1 MEKSWIGFG
10 HIGYWL
16 YQRTVQSWDSV
27 STEIHELPS
36 LISSLNFSPMMDLV
50 RDQRTKTNR
59 SRTRWFGPEMRNPGP
74 ARTRTDCFQKKSR
87 PTRTRNS
94 EKLDTSGR
102 TRTNKNWKI
111 PDQFRSSGPRTK
123 RYVDPWTSYRVISLI

>member
-1 MEKSWIGFG
+1 MGKSWIGFC

-74 ARTRTDCFQKKSR
+74 ARTRTDCFQKSPDQHGPGTAKNLTPRAGPGPTRIGKSR
-87 PTRTRNS
+87 TNS
-94 EKLDTSGR
+94 DRVVREPSGM
-102 TRTNKNWKI
+102 WI
-111 PDQFRSSGPRTK
+111 PGRR
-123 RYVDPWTSYRVISLI
+123 IE